1 MTIPPPEITAES
13 RPFWD
18 ACRRHQLVI
27 QRCRACGAIQHYP
40 RGVCAACWRTELEWQ
55 PSGGRGRIYTFTVV
69 HRSQAPGFKDALPY
83 VLAYVELDEGVQVL
97 TTVVGGDPARL
108 AIGTPVEV
116 VFEDVGPDLALPRF
130 RPIG

>member
-1 MTIPPPEITAES
+1 MTPEITAES

-27 QRCRACGAIQHYP
+27 QRCRACGAVQHYP
-40 RGVCAACWRTELEWQ
+40 RGVCASCWRTDLEWQ
-55 PSGGRGRIYTFTVV
+55 PSQGRGRVYTFTVV

-83 VLAYVELDEGVQVL
+83 VLAYVELDDGVQML
-97 TTVVGGDPARL
+97 TTIVGGDPGRL
-108 AIGTPVEV
+108 VIGTPVEV
-116 VFEDVGPDLALPRF
+116 VFEDVSAELALPCF